1 MVVGQAAD
9 WVERYSAAAA
19 GLVVAA
25 SFWSVVHP
33 PSYHLLRCIAAAL
46 PVWAGYAETARA
58 CASGRVPDGPPVR
71 TNSLSP
77 YIFTFLCCP
86 GPNQIVPTTI
96 CPMSYMVMSHMLA
109 KQQAWLLAGW

>member
-1 MVVGQAAD
+1 MGQAAD

-25 SFWSVVHP
+25 SFWSVLHP

-58 CASGRVPDGPPVR
+58 CASARLPDGPPVR
-71 TNSLSP
+71 ISP
-77 YIFTFLCCP
+77 
-86 GPNQIVPTTI
+86 
-96 CPMSYMVMSHMLA
+96 
-109 KQQAWLLAGW
+109 